1 MKFVTRNANA
11 TDFGYKNYEPEN
23 KDLKKFKRKRIH

>member
-11 TDFGYKNYEPEN
+11 AVFVYKNHKPEN